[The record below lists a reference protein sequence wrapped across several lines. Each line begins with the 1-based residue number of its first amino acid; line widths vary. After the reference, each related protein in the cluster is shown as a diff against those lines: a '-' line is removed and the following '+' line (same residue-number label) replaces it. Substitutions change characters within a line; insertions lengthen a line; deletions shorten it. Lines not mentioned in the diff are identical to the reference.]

1 MVLVAAARRVGTS
14 LFGKDRRRKD
24 TSGYAS
30 GRGAMTRKFGGKV
43 YAKVG
48 LFATKAEANAVA
60 KRHRSKGNLARVVKE
75 QAGYCVYS
83 RGG

>member
-1 MVLVAAARRVGTS
+1 
-14 LFGKDRRRKD
+14 
-24 TSGYAS
+24 
-30 GRGAMTRKFGGKV
+30 MTRKFGGKV

-48 LFATKAEANAVA
+48 LFSTKAEANAVA